1 LFWFSSRRELIP
13 GIYGQP
19 GLHAA
24 DVQPAPVRLKAQ
36 WGDKFPLEAAAGDQN
51 ATGLITFNNGFR
63 GSQTCQTWHAGGAN
77 PTFNGMLLLIDSD
90 VAFIGIGGPCP
101 TCMVLCRSGPWGWR
115 RSAHK
120 AARTA

>member
-1 LFWFSSRRELIP
+1 LFWFSSRREPIP
-13 GIYGQP
+13 GFYGQP
-19 GLHAA
+19 GLRAA

-63 GSQTCQTWHAGGAN
+63 GSQTCQTWQAGGAN

-101 TCMVLCRSGPWGWR
+101 TCMVLCRSGPWCWHR
-115 RSAHK
+115 PAQN
-120 AARTA
+120 AARAV